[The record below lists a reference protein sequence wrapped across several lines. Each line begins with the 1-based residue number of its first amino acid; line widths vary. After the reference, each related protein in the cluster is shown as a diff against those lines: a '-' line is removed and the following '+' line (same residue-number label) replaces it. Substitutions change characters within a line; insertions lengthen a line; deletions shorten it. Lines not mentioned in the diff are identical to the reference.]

1 MITGART
8 SVDLLEQAIGYT
20 RDILTDI
27 SEIDLARPT
36 PCNQWRL
43 EDLLTHMDDAL
54 TAFTEAAVGSIALSP
69 AWIERAGLL
78 PEQPGLIERLR
89 SNACLLL
96 SVWAVRSAV
105 PDINVGMVTVPGDVL
120 LNTAAIEVSV
130 HGWDIE
136 RTIIAGRHTQP
147 RRIPEDLALQLL
159 DAAHNVITDADRGRR
174 FAAEL
179 TVSPLAPADE
189 RLLAFLGR
197 QTDLPVV

>member
-1 MITGART
+1 MITSART
-8 SVDLLEQAIGYT
+8 SVELLEQAIGYT
-20 RDILTDI
+20 RDILADI
-27 SEIDLARPT
+27 SENDLDRPT
-36 PCNQWRL
+36 PCNRWRL
-43 EDLLTHMDDAL
+43 EDLLIHMDDAL
-54 TAFTEAAVGSIALSP
+54 TAFTEAAVGTIALAP
-69 AWIERAGLL
+69 AWIERSGLL
-78 PEQPGLIERLR
+78 PEQPGILDRLR

-105 PDINVGMVTVPGDVL
+105 PDINVGMVTVPGDIL

-136 RTIIAGRHTQP
+136 RTITAGGHIHP
-147 RRIPEDLALQLL
+147 RRIPEDLAVQLL

-197 QTDLPVV
+197 LPHTPAL